1 MGSGMAARLLESG
14 YAVTVWNR
22 NPARAEALVARG
34 AHMGR
39 TPREAAQGAAVV
51 IAMVADD
58 QASRTIWF
66 AEDGALHGA
75 SAGTVLVES
84 STVSPGWIHE
94 LATAADARGCPLLDA
109 PVTGSRTHAASGQLL
124 FLVGGAPAVFEGA
137 RPVFAAMGR
146 DARYLGPSGSGARLK
161 LINNFLCGVQA
172 AALAEGLAVIERSGL
187 DREASLAI
195 LTEGAPGSPL
205 VKAMAARM
213 TAGDY
218 QVHFALALMRKDLS
232 YAIAEAA
239 RLGVALSTATAARE
253 HFDQALAAGFG
264 QADFAAV
271 VEPLRRH

>member
-58 QASRTIWF
+58 QASRTVWL

-94 LATAADARGCPLLDA
+94 LATAADARGCGC
-109 PVTGSRTHAASGQLL
+109 TRAS
-124 FLVGGAPAVFEGA
+124 
-137 RPVFAAMGR
+137 
-146 DARYLGPSGSGARLK
+146 
-161 LINNFLCGVQA
+161 
-172 AALAEGLAVIERSGL
+172 
-187 DREASLAI
+187 
-195 LTEGAPGSPL
+195 
-205 VKAMAARM
+205 
-213 TAGDY
+213 
-218 QVHFALALMRKDLS
+218 
-232 YAIAEAA
+232 
-239 RLGVALSTATAARE
+239 
-253 HFDQALAAGFG
+253 
-264 QADFAAV
+264 
-271 VEPLRRH
+271 